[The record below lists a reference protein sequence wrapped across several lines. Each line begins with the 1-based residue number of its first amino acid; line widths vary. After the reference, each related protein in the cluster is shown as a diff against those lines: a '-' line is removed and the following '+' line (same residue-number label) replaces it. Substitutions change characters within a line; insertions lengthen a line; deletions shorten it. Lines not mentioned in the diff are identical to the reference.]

1 MTVHVPLALLN
12 MHVHVMSH
20 DMCMPCVKMRVHE
33 VACDI

>member
-20 DMCMPCVKMRVHE
+20 VHAMCQD
-33 VACDI
+33 ACARGSV